1 MGFISHFHVLSLQIS
16 SSQINLA
23 RSPLSFLSIKETR
36 WGRYRDMPPH
46 PGILGQD
53 SKADKMNP
61 FACWERWDCLTGTN
75 IFKFR
80 GFTGWSK
87 WMCFLISLWQTLKNE
102 NMAKPNHFCSGY
114 MWTFLYFG
122 VSVWPGEK
130 ILSFRAVP
138 IDTSWRQ
145 QALSATLKQHLG
157 GSGDVVE
164 FCWCQFVSVD
174 VNLCM
179 DGVWRM
185 YWGYL
190 DGVSVCLWCSDVS
203 GCSSL
208 AGWRIY
214 TVLAQPS

>member
-1 MGFISHFHVLSLQIS
+1 
-16 SSQINLA
+16 
-23 RSPLSFLSIKETR
+23 
-36 WGRYRDMPPH
+36 
-46 PGILGQD
+46 
-53 SKADKMNP
+53 
-61 FACWERWDCLTGTN
+61 
-75 IFKFR
+75 
-80 GFTGWSK
+80 
-87 WMCFLISLWQTLKNE
+87 
-102 NMAKPNHFCSGY
+102 MAKPNHFCSGY

-214 TVLAQPS
+214 TVLAQPSVRQFFFHLAILRYQNIKMSRYQLPKNHWVMQFI